1 MSAKELVIEA
11 VQSLPDESTFEV
23 ILEEIAILAAIRRG
37 ESDVEAGRVVS
48 HEEVKR
54 RVAKWLSK

>member
-1 MSAKELVIEA
+1 MSAKELVVEA

-23 ILEEIAILAAIRRG
+23 ILEEIATLAAIRRG
-37 ESDVEAGRVVS
+37 ESDVEAGRVIS

-54 RVAKWLSK
+54 RVAKWL